1 MIQSENPGLRSSLKA
16 FDKENAHSNLPV
28 SKAAMNVPVKH
39 QLLQPAS
46 TRKAL
51 GNITN
56 ISNSSKQE
64 VPSAD
69 KKNSVL
75 LPPRR
80 ALGDITNS
88 AAPSKKL
95 PLPTP
100 EIVKPKLNAVTTADP
115 RPSARASAT
124 MLRAEQFAL
133 DDIER
138 SAGKTWTQLES
149 ERHQEQENTIN
160 QRVKQLTTATL
171 AALRTPMD
179 VMVGVCI
186 PGYQLDSSTDPPIPH
201 AGGLFMQERRWHQ
214 GGRGRHGS
222 LTRGRRQAPPE
233 DGRCAAL
240 CHEISDVLLYC
251 IRGTVLGKSA
261 FDCLAPMPQS
271 LSTAFHLILLDH
283 QGDLRPAPPHTLP
296 TPSSHTS
303 HPSSRQ
309 YTPSFLT
316 TRET

>member
-100 EIVKPKLNAVTTADP
+100 EIVKPKLNAVTTAEP
-115 RPSARASAT
+115 RPSAKASAT

-186 PGYQLDSSTDPPIPH
+186 PGVSARIRPPTLPSPMQEGSSCRS
-201 AGGLFMQERRWHQ
+201 AGGIKE
-214 GGRGRHGS
+214 GGDDMDLSPEAVVRPPLRMAGAPHFVTKS
-222 LTRGRRQAPPE
+222 LMFSFIAYEGQF
-233 DGRCAAL
+233 
-240 CHEISDVLLYC
+240 
-251 IRGTVLGKSA
+251 LGKVP
-261 FDCLAPMPQS
+261 L
-271 LSTAFHLILLDH
+271 TALHPCH
-283 QGDLRPAPPHTLP
+283 NPYPLP
-296 TPSSHTS
+296 SI
-303 HPSSRQ
+303 
-309 YTPSFLT
+309 
-316 TRET
+316 